1 MPGLLVYWRVHS
13 DLLRS
18 GDVQSAIARNGLN
31 PISRTT
37 DLAFMSSLIDIPQD
51 VVARAAKIK
60 LVAFDVD
67 GTLTDGRLWM
77 TEDGRE
83 IKAFHVHDG
92 LGIKRLR
99 ERGIEIALISARISH
114 AVELRAEQLGID
126 HVYQGKTDKLGCL
139 QDILSASGLSA
150 EHACYV
156 GDDLPDLPAMRICGL
171 AIAVADARPEVA
183 AAAHWQTGAGGGRG
197 AAREVCDFIVAALP
211 PEQDQA

>member
-1 MPGLLVYWRVHS
+1 
-13 DLLRS
+13 
-18 GDVQSAIARNGLN
+18 
-31 PISRTT
+31 
-37 DLAFMSSLIDIPQD
+37 MSSLIDIPQD

-139 QDILSASGLSA
+139 QDILRATGLNA
-150 EHACYV
+150 QHACYV
-156 GDDLPDLPAMRICGL
+156 GDDLPDLAAMRVCGL

-183 AAAHWQTGAGGGRG
+183 AAAHWQTSAGGGRG
-197 AAREVCDFIVAALP
+197 AAREVCDFIIAALP